1 MFVLVAEAS
10 NLSIYVAERI
20 FTAVFSG
27 NFD

>member
-10 NLSIYVAERI
+10 NLSIYAPERI